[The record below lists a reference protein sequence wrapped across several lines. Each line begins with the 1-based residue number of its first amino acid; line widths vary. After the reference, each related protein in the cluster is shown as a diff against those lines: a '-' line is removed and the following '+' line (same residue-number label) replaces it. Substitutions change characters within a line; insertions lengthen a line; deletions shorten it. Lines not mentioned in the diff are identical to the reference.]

1 MPSFRSTAK
10 KADQPEMGLNW
21 LRSHEY
27 GMEQDTGL
35 HNEGI
40 DPREFRSAL
49 GCFPTGVTIITTLD
63 PRGDSI
69 GITANSFNSVSMD
82 PPLILFS
89 LGRKAYSMRAFL
101 STDHFAVNVLS
112 MDQLHLSNRFARP
125 SEDKWAEVHFELWD
139 SGVPILPHCAA
150 NFECRTEHTYDGG
163 DHVIFVGRVIRM
175 RHDPAI
181 KPLLFHQGQYRAVVI
196 ES

>member
-1 MPSFRSTAK
+1 M
-10 KADQPEMGLNW
+10 Q
-21 LRSHEY
+21 
-27 GMEQDTGL
+27 QDTGL

-63 PRGDSI
+63 PGGSCV

-89 LGRKAYSMRAFL
+89 LGRKAFSMRAFL
-101 STDHFAVNVLS
+101 SSDHFAVNVLS
-112 MDQLHLSNRFARP
+112 LEQAELSVRFAKP
-125 SEDKWAEVHFELWD
+125 LEDKWASVPFESWD
-139 SGVPILPHCAA
+139 SGCPILPACAA

-175 RHDPAI
+175 RHDPAV
-181 KPLLFHQGQYRAVVI
+181 KPLLFHQGQYRAVDI
-196 ES
+196 QE

>member
-49 GCFPTGVTIITTLD
+49 GCFPTGVTIITTRDRHGNFYGL
-63 PRGDSI
+63 
-69 GITANSFNSVSMD
+69 TANAVTSVSLA
-82 PPLILFS
+82 PPLLLVCIDRKAETFAHFYDSLAFVVNLLTEEQEPLS
-89 LGRKAYSMRAFL
+89 SRFAKSGGDKFTGVPYRLGRL
-101 STDHFAVNVLS
+101 GIPVL
-112 MDQLHLSNRFARP
+112 DEALGHL
-125 SEDKWAEVHFELWD
+125 
-139 SGVPILPHCAA
+139 
-150 NFECRTEHTYDGG
+150 ECRIVAREFPAALAYVAVGG
-163 DHVIFVGRVIRM
+163 APGE
-175 RHDPAI
+175 A
-181 KPLLFHQGQYRAVVI
+181 
-196 ES
+196 S

>member
-1 MPSFRSTAK
+1 MVGASRF
-10 KADQPEMGLNW
+10 
-21 LRSHEY
+21 
-27 GMEQDTGL
+27 GMQQDTGL

-40 DPREFRSAL
+40 NPREFRSAL
-49 GCFPTGVTIITTLD
+49 GCFPTGVTVITTLD

-89 LGRKAYSMRAFL
+89 LGRRAFSMRAFL

-112 MDQLHLSNRFARP
+112 MDQLHLSDRFAKA
-125 SEDKWAEVHFELWD
+125 SENKWAEVHFELWD
-139 SGVPILPHCAA
+139 SGVPILPGCAA

-181 KPLLFHQGQYRAVVI
+181 KPLLFHQGQYRAVEI
-196 ES
+196 QT